1 MSEAQKRNFYGD
13 DGRPSILAVIAML
26 RTLTGSEACAKEL
39 IDAADEVER
48 TCAGAALTPMPEWVC

>member
-1 MSEAQKRNFYGD
+1 MNETQTRAFYGEC
-13 DGRPSILAVIAML
+13 GRPSLYEVIANL
-26 RTLTGSEACAKEL
+26 RALTGSESCAKEL